1 VKTKHVYIQGAG
13 GPVKHRVVRTPLA
26 PLVREFDVGLYPARE
41 LVAAKRALRSGR
53 YDPVVTIGDGI
64 IEGHELIAAAH
75 ALGMTTIRAVRMPK
89 SVLYG

>member
-1 VKTKHVYIQGAG
+1 MKTEHIVIYGAG

-26 PLVREFDVGLYPARE
+26 PLVREFNVAAYSERE
-41 LVAAKRALRSGR
+41 LAAAKRQLRSGR

-75 ALGMTTIRAVRMPK
+75 ALGMKTIRAVRMPK
-89 SVLYG
+89 SVLYE